1 MRGVEVGPLLAEWG
15 RLLVGGL
22 LGELGIPL
30 RYKLREH
37 VVWDNVSMLQHTRI
51 GQRALRHLQQASR
64 VMRLETL
71 GNPMM
76 CHDQRGLPIGA
87 NPSRLP
93 R

>member
-1 MRGVEVGPLLAEWG
+1 MRGVEVGPLLAERG

-22 LGELGIPL
+22 FSELGIPL
-30 RYKLREH
+30 RYKLREL
-37 VVWDNVSMLQHTRI
+37 VVRNNVSVLQQARL
-51 GQRALRHLQQASR
+51 GQRALRHLQQTPR

-76 CHDQRGLPIGA
+76 CHDQRGLPIGTH
-87 NPSRLP
+87 SSCLP